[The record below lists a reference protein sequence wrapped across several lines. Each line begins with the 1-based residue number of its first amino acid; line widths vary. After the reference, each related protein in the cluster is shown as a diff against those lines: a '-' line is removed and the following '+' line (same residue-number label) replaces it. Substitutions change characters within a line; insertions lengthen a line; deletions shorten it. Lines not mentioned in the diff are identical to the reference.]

1 MSVFIQFYLT
11 MLGFVNY
18 RLFNSLNIAYP
29 PSLELPEDKYN
40 SLRDMNKEEI
50 LEEASLLALVHSQI
64 VDVAQTSVISHTIQ
78 PMNDVL

>member
-18 RLFNSLNIAYP
+18 RLFNSLNITYP

-64 VDVAQTSVISHTIQ
+64 VDVAQTSAISHTIQ